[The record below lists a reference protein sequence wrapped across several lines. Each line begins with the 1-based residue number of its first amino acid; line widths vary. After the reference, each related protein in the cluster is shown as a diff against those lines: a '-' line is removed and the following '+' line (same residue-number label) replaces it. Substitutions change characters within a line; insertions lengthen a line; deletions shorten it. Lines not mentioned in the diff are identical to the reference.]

1 MTAAGAMMCCLSSV
15 VTAHTYVQIR
25 RETHWK
31 CKGISIDQSIDQSVH
46 QLATVQSNNQKM
58 RVVHNPVY
66 PLVFSSFEQ
75 SNNFKVLT
83 YTVEQV
89 LWFC

>member
-15 VTAHTYVQIR
+15 VMAHTYVQIR

-31 CKGISIDQSIDQSVH
+31 CKGISIDQSVDQSVH
-46 QLATVQSNNQKM
+46 QLATVQSNASCAQSC
-58 RVVHNPVY
+58 
-66 PLVFSSFEQ
+66 FSSFEQ

-83 YTVEQV
+83 YTVEKV